1 MRTTCLGLFCG
12 AAASYNVQPL
22 INHAQQQQHVSRSAA
37 VFMGEQGIVKV
48 GTRGSPL
55 ALAQA
60 YETQRR
66 LKEAFPDELGH
77 EGAIEIC
84 VIKTTGD
91 MVLDKALKEI
101 GGKGLFTKELGAL
114 TISPF
119 RPAPPHAPNTLWSH
133 PKSFRRLDL
142 SVLPTRSHPWQMCR
156 FSTAPST
163 SACTL

>member
-1 MRTTCLGLFCG
+1 MRSTCLGLFCG
-12 AAASYNVQPL
+12 AAASYNVQPF

-101 GGKGLFTKELGAL
+101 GGKGLFTKELGAPPSAL
-114 TISPF
+114 AP
-119 RPAPPHAPNTLWSH
+119 RPPPTSNTLWPH
-133 PKSFRRLDL
+133 PKSFRRLEL
-142 SVLPTRSHPWQMCR
+142 SVLPTRSHPWQTCR

-163 SACTL
+163 SACTR

>member
-12 AAASYNVQPL
+12 AAASYNVQPF

-101 GGKGLFTKELGAL
+101 GGKGLFTKELGAPPSAL
-114 TISPF
+114 AP
-119 RPAPPHAPNTLWSH
+119 RPPHASNTLWPH
-133 PKSFRRLDL
+133 PKSLRRLEL
-142 SVLPTRSHPWQMCR
+142 SVLPTRSHPWQTCR

-163 SACTL
+163 SACTR

>member
-1 MRTTCLGLFCG
+1 MRSTCLGLFCG
-12 AAASYNVQPL
+12 AAASYNVQPF

-119 RPAPPHAPNTLWSH
+119 CPAPPHAPNTLWSH

>member
-101 GGKGLFTKELGAL
+101 GGKGLFTKELGAP
-114 TISPF
+114 TISPCT
-119 RPAPPHAPNTLWSH
+119 APPPRVQH
-133 PKSFRRLDL
+133 PLD
-142 SVLPTRSHPWQMCR
+142 PTRSP
-156 FSTAPST
+156 FVVLS
-163 SACTL
+163 